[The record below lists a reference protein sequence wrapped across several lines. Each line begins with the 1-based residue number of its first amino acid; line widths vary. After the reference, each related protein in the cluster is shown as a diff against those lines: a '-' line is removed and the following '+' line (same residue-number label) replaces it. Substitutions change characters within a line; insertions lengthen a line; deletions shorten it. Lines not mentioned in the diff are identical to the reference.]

1 MRSIA
6 VRTWDP
12 ANATGV
18 IRNDGFYSNMID
30 QKEISA
36 ITNAGKIIM
45 ADETTEVMTMGD
57 NLLDKIK
64 TLEDQVA
71 SLKEE
76 LMKQPF
82 EKTVY
87 VGYNSITAKPL
98 NIEITYDGTKVVI
111 KADTYANLNN
121 ACPSNMWYAD
131 DWSEDK
137 FRDLLKAYQE
147 IKNLKFHAGCIH
159 QRQNWDLNKE
169 ITVNR
174 YRWSK
179 KFYNLRNSAA
189 NGDLSISEYDWFKQ
203 FPKKVSEIVTS
214 RRTINTS
221 LIDELLNADMIEL
234 EKTEKQIAVHTWP
247 YEHKKG
253 LLTAPC
259 EICGY
264 KYGSAWVDD
273 PVSMETMAFLRS
285 L

>member
-6 VRTWDP
+6 VRARDR
-12 ANATGV
+12 ANVTGV
-18 IRNDGFYSNMID
+18 IRNDESYSSTTNR
-30 QKEISA
+30 KEISA
-36 ITNAGKIIM
+36 IKNAGELIM
-45 ADETTEVMTMGD
+45 ADEKTEVITMGD

-64 TLEDQVA
+64 ALESQVA

-111 KADTYANLNN
+111 KADAYADLNN

-147 IKNLKFHAGCIH
+147 IKNLKVHAGCIH
-159 QRQNWDLNKE
+159 QRQNWDLKKE
-169 ITVNR
+169 ITINK
-174 YRWSK
+174 YKWSK
-179 KFYNLRNSAA
+179 NFYNLRNSAA

-234 EKTEKQIAVHTWP
+234 EKTEKQLAVHTWP

>member
-1 MRSIA
+1 MS
-6 VRTWDP
+6 
-12 ANATGV
+12 
-18 IRNDGFYSNMID
+18 
-30 QKEISA
+30 
-36 ITNAGKIIM
+36 
-45 ADETTEVMTMGD
+45 D
-57 NLLDKIK
+57 NLLDKVN
-64 TLEDQVA
+64 TLEIQLA
-71 SLKEE
+71 ELKNE
-76 LMKQPF
+76 LMRQPF
-82 EKTVY
+82 ERKVCI
-87 VGYNSITAKPL
+87 GELKYNRNL
-98 NIEITYDGTKVVI
+98 NIVVKYDGSKVVI
-111 KADTYANLNN
+111 NSEENSFDHIY
-121 ACPSNMWYAD
+121 PSDIIRYAD
-131 DWSEDK
+131 GWSESR
-137 FRDLLKAYQE
+137 FYELQEAYNTV
-147 IKNLKFHAGCIH
+147 KSLKFHAGCIH

-189 NGDLSISEYDWFKQ
+189 NGDLSIPEYDWFKQ

-234 EKTEKQIAVHTWP
+234 EKTEKQLAVHTWP

-264 KYGSAWVDD
+264 KYGSAWVGD